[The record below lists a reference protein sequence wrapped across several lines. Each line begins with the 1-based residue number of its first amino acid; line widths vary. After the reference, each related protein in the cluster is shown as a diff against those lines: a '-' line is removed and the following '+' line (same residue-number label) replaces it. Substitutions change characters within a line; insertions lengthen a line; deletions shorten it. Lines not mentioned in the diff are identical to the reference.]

1 MYVIYVYLYNV
12 IETLLTFKIEL
23 FGTFLMV
30 VSCRVLIRLRMNQ
43 HSNTSFDSGLFD
55 LGFKLVVVFAIEMK
69 RKVNPVRMR

>member
-1 MYVIYVYLYNV
+1 
-12 IETLLTFKIEL
+12 
-23 FGTFLMV
+23 
-30 VSCRVLIRLRMNQ
+30 MNQ